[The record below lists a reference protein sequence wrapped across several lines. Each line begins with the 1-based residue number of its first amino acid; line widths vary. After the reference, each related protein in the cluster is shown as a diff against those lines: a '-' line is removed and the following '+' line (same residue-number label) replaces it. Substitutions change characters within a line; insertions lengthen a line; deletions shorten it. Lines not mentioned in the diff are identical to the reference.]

1 MHQLDSRPRPGSGA
15 FPFCGMACPA
25 RSCHG
30 GHFANFRIVMMLRQ
44 RAVRL
49 AFAGSCLAAV
59 PAWLLA
65 AEAGASPSL
74 EGHAFD
80 ALATSEGG
88 ALYSPF
94 STATQTSAPS
104 IPPAGQ
110 SASAP
115 AQARGTEDGSPDLV
129 TTSVT
134 VLLAAG
140 GLALL
145 VRVLV
150 AS

>member
-1 MHQLDSRPRPGSGA
+1 MLDTHTIFRERTDDPPAPLLGDATTPSRTTTTKPIVRPINRR
-15 FPFCGMACPA
+15 MVDW
-25 RSCHG
+25 
-30 GHFANFRIVMMLRQ
+30 FAPIFWFVL
-44 RAVRL
+44 AAL
-49 AFAGSCLAAV
+49 AFAL
-59 PAWLLA
+59 
-65 AEAGASPSL
+65 
-74 EGHAFD
+74 
-80 ALATSEGG
+80 TT
-88 ALYSPF
+88 F